1 MKARYHEQIYRPE
14 CPIVKLDRLDRKL
27 LALLQDDASLSNAEL
42 AERVNLSTNA
52 CWRRVKRLEEEGV
65 IRKRVALLSQETL
78 GLGVTVFV
86 AIKTSAHTDEW
97 LSAFAQGVRD
107 LPEVVEFYRLS
118 GDTDYLLKVVVRDIQ
133 DYDRVYKKLISIAP
147 LHDVSSSFAMERIKS
162 STALPLD
169 HLA

>member
-1 MKARYHEQIYRPE
+1 MPSRRMDDK
-14 CPIVKLDRLDRKL
+14 DREILRH
-27 LALLQDDASLSNAEL
+27 LQDNARLTNAEL

-52 CWRRVKRLEEEGV
+52 CWRRVKRLEEEGF
-65 IRKRVALLSQETL
+65 IRKRVALLSQEAL